1 MWVSLILSTWYST
14 VFFALGVF
22 IVDESDLKEEAY
34 NFYIFVQ
41 KIPWIVI
48 KGMVVG
54 ISLYGALYTLLSLR
68 TYLLVLPVSSF
79 ILGYCQT
86 NF

>member
-48 KGMVVG
+48 KGTVVG

-79 ILGYCQT
+79 ILGYCQSS
-86 NF
+86 F